1 MKKIEYGHTPVLLDE
16 VLQGLNIRADGC
28 YVDCTF
34 GRGGHSR
41 AILQS
46 LDAQGRLFAIDKDPE
61 SIATLDTQLK
71 DDGRFVLL
79 QGSYTMLGKMIED
92 YKKMHQVHG
101 ILFDLGV
108 SSPQLDDALRG
119 FSFGKDGPLDMRMDT
134 STGTT
139 AAEWLGRATEHEI
152 EDVLRH
158 YGEERYAKKI
168 ARAIVKHRQENPL
181 LRTGQLADLISGAAP
196 SREKHKHPATRT
208 FQAIRIFLNQELE
221 ELSQALEQS
230 LEVLAAGG
238 RLVVISF
245 HSLEDRVVKRFMREM
260 ARGDRYPPGLPVT
273 DNMLNP
279 RMRLIGKAVYPS
291 ASEVEANPRARSAV
305 LRVAEK
311 IV

>member
-1 MKKIEYGHTPVLLDE
+1 MKKIEYGHTPVLLNE
-16 VLQGLNIRADGC
+16 VLQGLNIRTDGC

-46 LDAQGRLFAIDKDPE
+46 LGAQGRLFAIDKDPE
-61 SIATLDTQLK
+61 AIATLATQLK

-79 QGSYTMLGKMIED
+79 QGSYTMLSKMIED

-101 ILFDLGV
+101 VLFDLGI
-108 SSPQLDDALRG
+108 SSPQLDDSLRG
-119 FSFGKDGPLDMRMDT
+119 FSFGKDGPLDMRMDDC
-134 STGTT
+134 TGTT
-139 AAEWLGRATEHEI
+139 AAEWLGRATELAI
-152 EDVLRH
+152 EEVLRQ

-168 ARAIVKHRQENPL
+168 ARAIVKYRKDNPL
-181 LRTGQLADLISGAAP
+181 LRTGQLADLISKTAP

-208 FQAIRIFLNQELE
+208 FQAIRIFLNRELE
-221 ELSQALEQS
+221 ELSEALEQA
-230 LEVLAAGG
+230 LEVLATGG

-245 HSLEDRVVKRFMREM
+245 HSLEDRVVKRFLREM
-260 ARGDRYPPGLPVT
+260 ARGDQYPPGLPVP
-273 DNMLNP
+273 DIMLNP

-291 ASEVEANPRARSAV
+291 ASEVRSNPRARSAV

-311 IV
+311 II

>member
-1 MKKIEYGHTPVLLDE
+1 MKKIEYGHTPVLLNE

-46 LDAQGRLFAIDKDPE
+46 LDAQGCLFAIDKDPE
-61 SIATLDTQLK
+61 AQATLDTQLK
-71 DDGRFVLL
+71 NDGRFVLL
-79 QGSYTMLGKMIED
+79 QGSYTMLRKMIED

-119 FSFGKDGPLDMRMDT
+119 FSFGNDGPLDMRMDN

-168 ARAIVKHRQENPL
+168 ARAIVKNRQDQPL
-181 LRTGQLADLISGAAP
+181 LRTGQLANLISGAAP
-196 SREKHKHPATRT
+196 SREKYKHPATRT
-208 FQAIRIFLNQELE
+208 FQAIRIFLNRELE
-221 ELSQALEQS
+221 ELSLALEQAVD
-230 LEVLAAGG
+230 VLAAGG

-291 ASEVEANPRARSAV
+291 TREVESNPRARSAV

-311 IV
+311 II

>member
-1 MKKIEYGHTPVLLDE
+1 MKQNEYGHTPVLLNE
-16 VLQGLNIRADGC
+16 VLQGLNIRTDGC

-46 LDAQGRLFAIDKDPE
+46 LGAQGRVFAIDKDPE
-61 SIATLDTQLK
+61 AQTSLDAPLRN
-71 DDGRFVLL
+71 DSRFLLL
-79 QGSYTMLGKMIED
+79 QGSYTMLSKVIEE

-108 SSPQLDDALRG
+108 SSPQLNNALRG
-119 FSFGKDGPLDMRMDT
+119 FSFGKDGPLDMRMDD

-139 AAEWLGRATEHEI
+139 AAEWLGSATEHEI
-152 EDVLRH
+152 EIVLRQ
-158 YGEERYAKKI
+158 YGEERYAHKI
-168 ARAIVKHRQENPL
+168 ARAIVKYRKDKPL
-181 LRTGQLADLISGAAP
+181 LRTGQLADLVSMTAL

-208 FQAIRIFLNQELE
+208 FQAIRIFLNRELE
-221 ELSQALEQS
+221 DLSMALEQAV
-230 LEVLAAGG
+230 EILAAGG

-245 HSLEDRVVKRFMREM
+245 HSLEDRLVKRFMREM

-279 RMRLIGKAVYPS
+279 RMRLIGKAVHPS
-291 ASEVEANPRARSAV
+291 AKEVQANPRARSAV
-305 LRVAEK
+305 LRIAEK
-311 IV
+311 II

>member
-1 MKKIEYGHTPVLLDE
+1 MKKSEYGHTPVLLNE
-16 VLQGLNIRADGC
+16 VLQGLNIRTDGC

-41 AILQS
+41 AILLS
-46 LDAQGRLFAIDKDPE
+46 LGAQGRLFAIDKDPE
-61 SIATLDTQLK
+61 AQTTLDAQLK
-71 DDGRFVLL
+71 NDGRFVLL
-79 QGSYTMLGKMIED
+79 QGSYTMLSKMIED
-92 YKKMHQVHG
+92 NKKMHQVHG

-119 FSFGKDGPLDMRMDT
+119 FSFGRDGPLDMRMDD

-139 AAEWLGRATEHEI
+139 AAEWLGSATEHEI
-152 EDVLRH
+152 EEVLRQ

-168 ARAIVKHRQENPL
+168 ARAIVKYRKDNPL
-181 LRTGQLADLISGAAP
+181 LHTGQLADLITMTAP

-208 FQAIRIFLNQELE
+208 FQAIRIFLNRELE
-221 ELSQALEQS
+221 ELSRALEQAV
-230 LEVLAAGG
+230 EVLAAGG

-245 HSLEDRVVKRFMREM
+245 HSLEDRLVKRFMREM
-260 ARGDRYPPGLPVT
+260 ARGDHYPPGLPVP

-279 RMRLIGKAVYPS
+279 RMRLIGKAAHPS
-291 ASEVEANPRARSAV
+291 ASEVQSNPRARSAV

-311 IV
+311 II